1 MLYSNPMKTK
11 KEEKAKNSFCQ
22 LEKHE
27 NRRKKQKKKIF
38 FRFCKSVI
46 WKAFASD
53 PSYILFFFFS
63 SYMDGCWDKHFTQKK
78 VEANYLLKIETS
90 T

>member
-27 NRRKKQKKKIF
+27 NRRKKQKKKII

-53 PSYILFFFFS
+53 PSYILFFSFLPTW
-63 SYMDGCWDKHFTQKK
+63 MDAEISILHKK
-78 VEANYLLKIETS
+78 RSKQIIFWK
-90 T
+90 